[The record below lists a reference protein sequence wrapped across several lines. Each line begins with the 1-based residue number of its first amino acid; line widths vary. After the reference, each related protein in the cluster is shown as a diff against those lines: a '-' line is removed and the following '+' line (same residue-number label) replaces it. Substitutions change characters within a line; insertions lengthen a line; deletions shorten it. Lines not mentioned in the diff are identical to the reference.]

1 MTPIRESIYAAFPGE
16 NSSEM
21 FEQSHRDHEA
31 NFISSDGEGGHLQV
45 QGAYAQSG
53 PPAANGTDSAAEQQ
67 IEAAI
72 PTYAAVDKSKK
83 SRKQADERP
92 PEYAVVDKSQKKKKQ
107 EEAAI
112 PTYAAVDKSKKKKKS
127 REEVPAVYAEV
138 DKSKKKK
145 KKKIDDKNLY
155 DNLDE
160 PKKVCISIF
169 LIYYTATFFANSK
182 FKFKSVRL
190 RWSKFSF
197 CGNAQVQKWT
207 HKRIEVHFHGD
218 NITGYL
224 SQFQGPSDRPLKPAN
239 PIRTQGMVWGRWN

>member
-1 MTPIRESIYAAFPGE
+1 MTPIRGSIYAAIPGN

-21 FEQSHRDHEA
+21 FKQFHGDHGA

-45 QGAYAQSG
+45 QGVYAQSG

-67 IEAAI
+67 IEAEAAI

-190 RWSKFSF
+190 INFPF
-197 CGNAQVQKWT
+197 MGTQKCRSG
-207 HKRIEVHFHGD
+207 RIRG
-218 NITGYL
+218 
-224 SQFQGPSDRPLKPAN
+224 
-239 PIRTQGMVWGRWN
+239 